1 MQDLFHQPYHI
12 SSWHTHVKIS
22 PAKRR
27 VLLEQSFS
35 DSMCEDARCSRML
48 SFQISKVVQP
58 TLRRSVQGLRK
69 RNKET
74 NNAIPTNTT
83 TKPFLPK
90 PKAAEH
96 RDFSHLPAR
105 VPKLHWWCSV
115 PNPGKGEEH
124 LAVTETRCRWCTL
137 QLCNLCT
144 FQPRLERQDKRCCPG
159 PLPHDAPRGFPVKH
173 TAETHCRWMGRI
185 TPESPTF
192 VMSELA
198 DVPLNLRPVSFIL
211 PIVTHPTV
219 SMTQQKRIHTP
230 GPVAPSPTTY
240 HLPPHGTTMIL
251 PGDMLATS
259 AATAAPHRFTLMQRY
274 FGTKGEPHDGIPT
287 EEELVFWRKNIWET
301 TSALIFCFKITGS
314 VLIGNRLGK
323 EPARSIEEMA
333 KRRALRTSQGCWPER
348 FKKKL
353 HVFLRRKVGNMFGW
367 HRKYWKIPLRASFL
381 RNRENPYEALA
392 HPMTLGMLAPLL
404 RSWISFRCYLI
415 LGGPVRD
422 EELGIYVSNQPT
434 TKT

>member
-1 MQDLFHQPYHI
+1 
-12 SSWHTHVKIS
+12 
-22 PAKRR
+22 
-27 VLLEQSFS
+27 
-35 DSMCEDARCSRML
+35 
-48 SFQISKVVQP
+48 
-58 TLRRSVQGLRK
+58 
-69 RNKET
+69 
-74 NNAIPTNTT
+74 
-83 TKPFLPK
+83 
-90 PKAAEH
+90 
-96 RDFSHLPAR
+96 
-105 VPKLHWWCSV
+105 
-115 PNPGKGEEH
+115 
-124 LAVTETRCRWCTL
+124 
-137 QLCNLCT
+137 
-144 FQPRLERQDKRCCPG
+144 
-159 PLPHDAPRGFPVKH
+159 
-173 TAETHCRWMGRI
+173 
-185 TPESPTF
+185 
-192 VMSELA
+192 
-198 DVPLNLRPVSFIL
+198 
-211 PIVTHPTV
+211 
-219 SMTQQKRIHTP
+219 MTQQKRIHTP

-422 EELGIYVSNQPT
+422 EELGIYVANQPT
-434 TKT
+434 TKHNHQSTFWHMESMNPEKFGVDTSIPCSVLQHVYIEILAS

>member
-1 MQDLFHQPYHI
+1 MQYQQIPQPSHSFPSKAGLSWLFHI
-12 SSWHTHVKIS
+12 S
-22 PAKRR
+22 
-27 VLLEQSFS
+27 LLE
-35 DSMCEDARCSRML
+35 CPNCIGDAACPTRGKGRNTWPLRKPVAVDALCNCATFAPSNPAWKDR
-48 SFQISKVVQP
+48 INGVVQYRCLTMHRGASP
-58 TLRRSVQGLRK
+58 SNTRRKPIAVGWAELHLSRPPLWCLSLQMFRWTSGPSVSFYQLWHIQLFQWHSK
-69 RNKET
+69 SAST
-74 NNAIPTNTT
+74 P
-83 TKPFLPK
+83 LDLW
-90 PKAAEH
+90 H
-96 RDFSHLPAR
+96 HHLP
-105 VPKLHWWCSV
+105 
-115 PNPGKGEEH
+115 
-124 LAVTETRCRWCTL
+124 
-137 QLCNLCT
+137 
-144 FQPRLERQDKRCCPG
+144 
-159 PLPHDAPRGFPVKH
+159 
-173 TAETHCRWMGRI
+173 
-185 TPESPTF
+185 
-192 VMSELA
+192 
-198 DVPLNLRPVSFIL
+198 
-211 PIVTHPTV
+211 
-219 SMTQQKRIHTP
+219 
-230 GPVAPSPTTY
+230 PTTY